1 MVMVIK
7 SLNQRLAL
15 FLLLPVALILFLTG
29 FVGFVFAR
37 KVLLDEWREASLL
50 KLQRAAHHI
59 DMRLN
64 RPIAMIEMFN
74 KTGEFQDGLVVQDW
88 LRDQLKAMEGVSGVD
103 LEWTG
108 GEPESM
114 PAMRGGMKMGSG
126 EMQMGP
132 GGMMMRFHHG
142 GISEV
147 TSPRYDAKAGEETVT
162 LISDLKNE
170 SGGSV
175 GRLKVSL
182 RFAYLMQDIRKLGW
196 WQSDLAFLVDESG
209 KVLAHTEPYP
219 GSDRELGQMKDPLE
233 LTLLK
238 TMKEEPYGTVLGP
251 GSPPRVVGGFYRL
264 SQAPWVLL
272 LFAPGEKILAPIIRF
287 RLYYAVAGLISI
299 LIILLLIRLI
309 SGRMVRTIRQ
319 ISSAAGNVAAGNYG
333 HPLPAKSADEIGQ
346 LIHSFNRMVAG
357 LRERDFI
364 QNTFGRYVDKEIAK
378 ELLRRPEAVRLG
390 GEKREVAILMSDIR
404 DFTPLSETLT
414 PERTIRILNEY
425 FSHMIE
431 AIQRHRGIIVDF
443 FGDSVLVFFDP
454 LEGPV
459 ETAIRQSVR
468 CGFDMQES
476 MKQFNLKMNA
486 KDLPVFQMGIGIN
499 AGDVVVGNIGS
510 EERAKYGIV
519 GSAVNITSRI
529 QAEAKG
535 GQILLSES
543 VYRRL
548 NQELRVKS
556 SFQVALKGVKQ
567 KANLFELEGFVDSPK
582 TAPTSTP

>member
-1 MVMVIK
+1 
-7 SLNQRLAL
+7 
-15 FLLLPVALILFLTG
+15 
-29 FVGFVFAR
+29 
-37 KVLLDEWREASLL
+37 
-50 KLQRAAHHI
+50 
-59 DMRLN
+59 
-64 RPIAMIEMFN
+64 
-74 KTGEFQDGLVVQDW
+74 
-88 LRDQLKAMEGVSGVD
+88 
-103 LEWTG
+103 
-108 GEPESM
+108 
-114 PAMRGGMKMGSG
+114 
-126 EMQMGP
+126 MGP
-132 GGMMMRFHHG
+132 GGMMHFHRG

-162 LISDLKNE
+162 LISDFKNE
-170 SGGSV
+170 SGLNV
-175 GRLKVSL
+175 GRLKVSI
-182 RFAYLMQDIRKLGW
+182 RFAYLMQDIKKLGW
-196 WQSDLAFLVDESG
+196 WQSDLAFLADDSG
-209 KVLAHTEPYP
+209 KVLAHTEPYT
-219 GSDRELGQMKDPLE
+219 GNDRQLGQMKDPFE
-233 LTLLK
+233 LILLK
-238 TMKEEPYGTVLGP
+238 RMKEEPYGTVLGP
-251 GSPPRVVGGFYRL
+251 GSPPRIVGGFYRL

-272 LFAPGEKILAPIIRF
+272 LFAPGEKILAPIIKF

-299 LIILLLIRLI
+299 LIILLLIRFI

-333 HPLPAKSADEIGQ
+333 RPLPIKSADEIGQ
-346 LIHSFNRMVAG
+346 LIHSFNRMVEG

-364 QNTFGRYVDKEIAK
+364 QNTFGRYVDKEVAK
-378 ELLRRPEAVRLG
+378 ELLRRPEAIRLG

-404 DFTPLSETLT
+404 DFTPLSESLT
-414 PERTIRILNEY
+414 PEGTIRILNEY
-425 FSHMIE
+425 FSHMIK
-431 AIQRHRGIIVDF
+431 AIQKHRGIIVDF

-454 LEGPV
+454 LEDPV

-510 EERAKYGIV
+510 EDRAKYGIV

-543 VYRRL
+543 VYRHL

-556 SFQVALKGVKQ
+556 SFQVALKGVKER
-567 KANLFELEGFVDSPK
+567 ASLFEIEGFVELNPQGPSVVSQPSLVI
-582 TAPTSTP
+582 STPSTGSG

>member
-1 MVMVIK
+1 MVMMIK

-15 FLLLPVALILFLTG
+15 FLLLPVALLLFLTG
-29 FVGFVFAR
+29 FIGFVFAR
-37 KVLLDEWREASLL
+37 KVLLAEWREASLL

-74 KTGEFQDGLVVQDW
+74 KTGEFQDGSVIQNW
-88 LRDQLKAMEGVSGVD
+88 LQDQLRTKKGVSSVD
-103 LEWTG
+103 LEWVG

-114 PAMRGGMKMGSG
+114 PMMRGGMMAGSSG
-126 EMQMGP
+126 MQMGS

-170 SGGSV
+170 SGVNV

-182 RFAYLMQDIRKLGW
+182 RFAYLMQDIKNLGW
-196 WQSDLAFLVDESG
+196 WQSDLAFLVDDSG

-219 GSDRELGQMKDPLE
+219 ESDHHLDQMKTPLE
-233 LTLLK
+233 LTLIK
-238 TMKEEPYGTVLGP
+238 RMKEEPFGTVLGP
-251 GSPPRVVGGFYRL
+251 GSPPRIVGGFYRL

-299 LIILLLIRLI
+299 LIILLLIRFI

-319 ISSAAGNVAAGNYG
+319 ISSAAGNVAAGNYS

-346 LIHSFNRMVAG
+346 LIHSFNRMVEG
-357 LRERDFI
+357 LKERDFI

-378 ELLRRPEAVRLG
+378 DLLKRPEAIRLG

-404 DFTPLSETLT
+404 NFTPLSESLT
-414 PERTIRILNEY
+414 PEGTIRILNEY

-431 AIQRHRGIIVDF
+431 AIQKHRGIIVDF

-476 MKQFNLKMNA
+476 MKQFNLKMKA

-543 VYRRL
+543 VYRHL
-548 NQELRVKS
+548 NEELTVKS
-556 SFQVALKGVKQ
+556 SFQVALKGVRER
-567 KANLFELEGFVDSPK
+567 ASLFEIAGFVDSP
-582 TAPTSTP
+582 PLS

>member
-1 MVMVIK
+1 MMIK
-7 SLNQRLAL
+7 SLNQRFAL

-29 FVGFVFAR
+29 FIGFIFAR
-37 KVLLDEWREASLL
+37 KVLLDEWQEASLL

-74 KTGEFQDGLVVQDW
+74 KTGEFQDGSVIQNW
-88 LRDQLKAMEGVSGVD
+88 LLDQLRAMKGVSSVD
-103 LEWTG
+103 LEWAG

-114 PAMRGGMKMGSG
+114 PMMRSGMMVGSS
-126 EMQMGP
+126 
-132 GGMMMRFHHG
+132 GMMMRFHHG
-142 GISEV
+142 GISGV

-170 SGGSV
+170 SGVNV

-182 RFAYLMQDIRKLGW
+182 RFAYLMQDIKNLGW
-196 WQSDLAFLVDESG
+196 WQSELAFLVDDSG

-219 GSDRELGQMKDPLE
+219 ESDHQLDQMKDPLE
-233 LTLLK
+233 LSLMK
-238 TMKEEPYGTVLGP
+238 RMKEQRYGTVLGP
-251 GSPPRVVGGFYRL
+251 GSPPHIVGGFYRL
-264 SQAPWVLL
+264 SQAPWVLM

-299 LIILLLIRLI
+299 LIILLLIRFI
-309 SGRMVRTIRQ
+309 SGRMVRTIRE

-346 LIHSFNRMVAG
+346 LIHSFNRMVEG

-378 ELLRRPEAVRLG
+378 ELLRRPEAIRLG

-404 DFTPLSETLT
+404 DFTPLSESLT

-431 AIQRHRGIIVDF
+431 AIQRHGGIIVDF

-476 MKQFNLKMNA
+476 MKQFNLKMKA

-543 VYRRL
+543 VYRHL
-548 NQELRVKS
+548 IEELRVKS
-556 SFQVALKGVKQ
+556 SFQVALKGVKER
-567 KANLFELEGFVDSPK
+567 ASLFEIEGFVDSP
-582 TAPTSTP
+582 SL

>member
-1 MVMVIK
+1 MVMMIK

-15 FLLLPVALILFLTG
+15 FLLLPVALLLFLTG
-29 FVGFVFAR
+29 FIGFVFAR

-74 KTGEFQDGLVVQDW
+74 KTGEFQDGSVIQNW
-88 LRDQLKAMEGVSGVD
+88 LQDQLRTKKGVSSVD
-103 LEWTG
+103 LEWVG

-114 PAMRGGMKMGSG
+114 PMMRGGMMAGSSG
-126 EMQMGP
+126 MQMGS

-170 SGGSV
+170 SGVNV

-182 RFAYLMQDIRKLGW
+182 RFAYLMQDIKNLGW
-196 WQSDLAFLVDESG
+196 WQSDLAFLVDDSG

-219 GSDRELGQMKDPLE
+219 ESDHHLDQMKTPLE
-233 LTLLK
+233 LTLIK
-238 TMKEEPYGTVLGP
+238 RMKEEPFGTVLGP
-251 GSPPRVVGGFYRL
+251 GSPPRIVGGFYRL

-299 LIILLLIRLI
+299 LIILLLIRFI

-319 ISSAAGNVAAGNYG
+319 ISSAAGNVAAGNYS

-346 LIHSFNRMVAG
+346 LIHSFNRMVEG
-357 LRERDFI
+357 LKERDFI

-378 ELLRRPEAVRLG
+378 DLLKRPEAIRLG

-404 DFTPLSETLT
+404 NFTPLSESLT
-414 PERTIRILNEY
+414 PEGTIRILNEY

-431 AIQRHRGIIVDF
+431 AIQKHRGIIVDF

-476 MKQFNLKMNA
+476 MKQFNLKMKA

-543 VYRRL
+543 VYRHL
-548 NQELRVKS
+548 NEELRVKS
-556 SFQVALKGVKQ
+556 SFQVALKGVRER
-567 KANLFELEGFVDSPK
+567 ASLFEIAGFVDSP
-582 TAPTSTP
+582 PLS